1 MSMVEKVARAMWAR
15 RCEVLAEAGWP
26 RMSLWEH
33 VSDTLRDDFRAE
45 ARAAIEAIAQ
55 AEPDAWR
62 YRYDGGKWT
71 VQKNKPSWHKGFM
84 VDVTLEPLFSLD
96 AALSNT
102 REKDNG

>member
-15 RCEVLAEAGWP
+15 RREVLAEAGWP

-33 VSDTLRDDFRAE
+33 ESDALREDFRAE
-45 ARAAIEAIAQ
+45 ARAAIEAMCQ
-55 AEPDAWR
+55 PDDEFMEQLHLR
-62 YRYDGGKWT
+62 SYDGRFAKSGDT
-71 VQKNKPSWHKGFM
+71 YPVYRNFLRSFI
-84 VDVTLEPLFSLD
+84 D